1 MNNLLSIPF
10 KKTLAIPIRQAVKE
24 YIHNAH
30 PDTHP
35 DAFKEDIS
43 RWELLRKGGIGGVA
57 HPDRIQSMTQCV
69 ANFPGILSVTNT
81 INRYHAQLVF
91 ISTKLPND
99 VSQYS
104 VLRTR

>member
-10 KKTLAIPIRQAVKE
+10 KKTLAIPIRQAVKD

-30 PDTHP
+30 PDTHS

-43 RWELLRKGGIGGVA
+43 RWELLRKSGIGGVV

-69 ANFPGILSVTNT
+69 TNFPEILSDPNT